1 MLPHSFCNYLSNT
14 VDCFSHLDQCFSQ
27 DVVQELKELH
37 LEHFEES
44 SRKLA
49 LDIGFVQPMEISQCP
64 IYQCV
69 VNDNCHHQKKNSIK
83 NGKGSSVTFIVAIGV
98 FGFMILAILFMIIAR
113 KKQSYNPL
121 AWS

>member
-1 MLPHSFCNYLSNT
+1 M
-14 VDCFSHLDQCFSQ
+14 DCFSHLDQCFSQ

-69 VNDNCHHQKKNSIK
+69 IEDNCYHQKKNSIK

-98 FGFMILAILFMIIAR
+98 FGFIILAILFMIIAR
-113 KKQSYNPL
+113 KKKSYNPL

>member
-1 MLPHSFCNYLSNT
+1 M
-14 VDCFSHLDQCFSQ
+14 DCFSHLDQCFSE
-27 DVVQELKELH
+27 DIVQELKELH

-69 VNDNCHHQKKNSIK
+69 VEDNCQKKSSG
-83 NGKGSSVTFIVAIGV
+83 NGNGYSVTFIVAIGV
-98 FGFMILAILFMIIAR
+98 FGFVILAILFMIIASIGFPAGIG
-113 KKQSYNPL
+113 KIKQE
-121 AWS
+121 